1 VERGFVW
8 ELNLD
13 AERELATA
21 GSYTRSLEQQRF
33 VVAHRDQAR
42 AMLGAGDVA
51 LEDVG
56 LQRED
61 LRGRIGRAWCPTP
74 GALARL
80 RRVGALIPEAPT
92 LEVLREVNGR
102 RFCAELGQTLDGA
115 VYSAELDVL
124 LARLEDP
131 AGPANWLAKRE
142 LGVAGRGRLK
152 LGRGTPSVAE
162 LSWLR
167 ASLRGGGLQLEP
179 WLELEAEFDLQ
190 GLIEP
195 DGSYQLSKP
204 GLQHIDAHGSWLATH
219 EALESELLPGERA
232 ALMAEG
238 ERVAEALAE
247 RGYFGPFGID
257 SYRYR
262 DDRGRAR
269 LQPRSEVNARYTM
282 GWRLRELEG
291 AR

>member
-167 ASLRGGGLQLEP
+167 ASLRGGGLQ
-179 WLELEAEFDLQ
+179 
-190 GLIEP
+190 
-195 DGSYQLSKP
+195 
-204 GLQHIDAHGSWLATH
+204 HIDAHGSWLATH